1 MSQELDERVDLETER
16 LLLRPFDFGDVE
28 DVLDYASEPELSRYL
43 PLPQPYTRG
52 DAVEFISRAVLDGW
66 STRPTFAIVFESHV
80 VGGINLRV
88 DERHRTAELGY
99 ALARPQWGKGLTPEA
114 ARAVVDWGFERYA
127 LCKVYAVADLRNRQS
142 WRVMEKLGMSREG
155 VPRSNVQSRDER
167 VDEVCYGILR
177 EEWERSTP
185 GVAPLTMR
193 PPDDR

>member
-142 WRVMEKLGMSREG
+142 WHVMEKLGMSREG
-155 VPRSNVQSRDER
+155 VPRSNMQSRDER

-177 EEWERSTP
+177 EEWEWSTP

-193 PPDDR
+193 TPDDR

>member
-1 MSQELDERVDLETER
+1 MSQELDERVELETER

-28 DVLDYASEPELSRYL
+28 DVVGYASEPELSRYL

-127 LCKVYAVADLRNRQS
+127 LYKVHAVADLRNRQS

-155 VPRSNVQSRDER
+155 VLRSNVQWRDER
-167 VDEVCYGILR
+167 IDEVCYGILR

-185 GVAPLTMR
+185 GVAPLTAGA
-193 PPDDR
+193 PDDR

>member
-1 MSQELDERVDLETER
+1 MSQELDERVELETER

-43 PLPQPYTRG
+43 PLPQPYTRS

-88 DERHRTAELGY
+88 DERRRTAELGY

-185 GVAPLTMR
+185 GVATLTMR
-193 PPDDR
+193 TPDDR

>member
-1 MSQELDERVDLETER
+1 MSQELDERVELETER

-80 VGGINLRV
+80 VGAINLRV

-185 GVAPLTMR
+185 SVAPLTMR
-193 PPDDR
+193 TPDDR